1 MYGWAVAGRCRRC
14 EVRGRRR
21 IRHSVGSGSQRTRLG
36 ADVFIP
42 WQQATGT
49 HQIDAVRSQEFL
61 EVFQQPPD
69 VEQRGAVVEVD
80 QQVDVAVEF
89 VLTSRRRSE
98 DPNTRGSM

>member
-1 MYGWAVAGRCRRC
+1 MFGWVFAGRWRRC

-21 IRHSVGSGSQRTRLG
+21 IRHSAGSGSQRTRLG

-42 WQQATGT
+42 RQQATGA

-69 VEQRGAVVEVD
+69 IEQRGAVVEVD
-80 QQVDVAVEF
+80 
-89 VLTSRRRSE
+89 SRSMSLSNLSSPRAT
-98 DPNTRGSM
+98 DPKTRTPV